1 MCLIWTGLFPFSL
14 SNYQNYQIIKII
26 FPKSKSIFCWS
37 FCPFFWRIYFS
48 PFFWMVF
55 FSFFP
60 LFLMGLFSFF
70 FWWVFPVRWSLN
82 LWKISPAS
90 QLPFIGFHKKLS
102 GQQITLAGLS
112 YIFIML
118 ARTKHYWPNVSSLIQ
133 CKSGRKIHIF
143 ILRAGDATFLAKNVL
158 FD

>member
-14 SNYQNYQIIKII
+14 SNYQNHL
-26 FPKSKSIFCWS
+26 SKVK
-37 FCPFFWRIYFS
+37 IYFLLVVLS
-48 PFFWMVF
+48 LFLADLFFSFFWMVF
-55 FSFFP
+55 FSFFVGVFP

-118 ARTKHYWPNVSSLIQ
+118 ARTKHYWPNVSSLIK